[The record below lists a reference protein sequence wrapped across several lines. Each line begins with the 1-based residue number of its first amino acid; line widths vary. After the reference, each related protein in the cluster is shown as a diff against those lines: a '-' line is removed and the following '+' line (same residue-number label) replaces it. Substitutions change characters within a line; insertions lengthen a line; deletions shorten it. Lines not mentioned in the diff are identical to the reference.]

1 MAETTSP
8 AAEQKRRPWSLIG
21 RIFMLLVGGLSLY
34 LLAPKLIET
43 FTS

>member
-1 MAETTSP
+1 MAETASP